1 MQSAVFKTHYGI
13 DGLRTNVEE
22 PTSFMSMGAGAGLG
36 AAAGGLGVFM
46 LCNAKCPGGI
56 KGAGI
61 LGGTLNALNP
71 LTLLSKKDEKEEKDA
86 SKDPDP
92 NSKMFK
98 QVNYIE
104 KEICNMNC
112 KVAALMGAAAGAA
125 AGGMAAKARGGGG
138 SPMGAMAGP
147 LDETNAVPFFVLTKQ
162 LEDMQSQVDNAVD
175 RVRSLSP
182 QSPAVVGQAR
192 ESETRETQQAQATQ
206 GTQAS
211 SVDFI

>member
-1 MQSAVFKTHYGI
+1 
-13 DGLRTNVEE
+13 
-22 PTSFMSMGAGAGLG
+22 MSMGAGAGLG

-92 NSKMFK
+92 NQKMFK

-138 SPMGAMAGP
+138 MAPGMGAGGMAGP
-147 LDETNAVPFFVLTKQ
+147 LDEDNTVPFFVLTKQ
-162 LEDMQSQVDNAVD
+162 LEDMQSQVEDAVD
-175 RVRSLSP
+175 CVRCLAKPVLKDS
-182 QSPAVVGQAR
+182 R
-192 ESETRETQQAQATQ
+192 ECGKTQATQ
-206 GTQAS
+206 ATQAS
-211 SVDFI
+211 CDFI